1 MVNSSTTSRV
11 LYAHTDKM
19 GIVNN
24 ERFLEFFEIGRVE
37 LLRKLGYPYKDMEK
51 ERIGLPLI
59 ETYLKFISPAY
70 YDDIITI
77 NACLKEKPTVKIKIE
92 YELFVEKRLI
102 CTGYT
107 LHSFVNLN
115 TFKPCRPPEKL
126 IELIERYENQ
136 LL

>member
-1 MVNSSTTSRV
+1 MISSKTTSRV

-37 LLRKLGYPYKDMEK
+37 LLRKLGYPYKEME
-51 ERIGLPLI
+51 EEMIGLPLI

-70 YDDIITI
+70 YDEVITI
-77 NACLKEKPTVKIKIE
+77 NAYLKERPTARIKIE
-92 YELFVEKRLI
+92 YELFVEKRLV

-107 LHSFVNLN
+107 LHSFINLN
-115 TFKPCRPPEKL
+115 TFKPRRPPEKL
-126 IELIERYENQ
+126 IELIEKYES
-136 LL
+136 

>member
-1 MVNSSTTSRV
+1 MINSSTTTRV

-37 LLRKLGYPYKDMEK
+37 LLRKLGYPYKEMEN
-51 ERIGLPLI
+51 EMIGLPLI

-77 NACLKEKPTVKIKIE
+77 NAYLKEKPTARIKIE
-92 YELFVEKRLI
+92 YELFVEKRLV

-115 TFKPCRPPEKL
+115 TFKPRRPPQRL
-126 IELIERYENQ
+126 IELIETYENQ
-136 LL
+136 SL